1 MSFERTLEGTLEV
14 IDCHNRALRV
24 KQESKKEGRFELL
37 LIGFSFAPN
46 MSVISS
52 RRGILKLS
60 ALKTGQ
66 NVLVHYVTES
76 GGKRIANTIAL
87 VEPASK
93 PTSASGVRVATP

>member
-14 IDCHNRALRV
+14 IDRPNRTLRV
-24 KQESKKEGRFELL
+24 RQEIKKEGRFELL
-37 LIGFSFAPN
+37 IIGFSLSPN
-46 MSVISS
+46 VSVISS

-76 GGKRIANTIAL
+76 GGNRMANTIAL
-87 VEPASK
+87 IEPATK
-93 PTSASGVRVATP
+93 PGSFSGVRVATS